1 MLPHFET
8 NATAMYVP
16 GTTYPGTNHYC
27 FVSIY
32 FLCLLF
38 VILFCSFFSPRHG
51 QADEADLLLSMVE
64 DPGSFAVIVMKTLR
78 GYFLL
83 MKGREQDVLDMVALP
98 VYKALEADHGVLH
111 FPLCWH
117 M

>member
-1 MLPHFET
+1 MC
-8 NATAMYVP
+8 
-16 GTTYPGTNHYC
+16 YC
-27 FVSIY
+27 FVY
-32 FLCLLF
+32 LF
-38 VILFCSFFSPRHG
+38 ILVISFCCVFFVVLVIRQS
-51 QADEADLLLSMVE
+51 DEADLLLSMVE

-83 MKGREQDVLDMVALP
+83 MKSREQEVLELVALP
-98 VYKALEADHGVLH
+98 VAKALEADPGVLH

>member
-1 MLPHFET
+1 MVVLHDQI
-8 NATAMYVP
+8 
-16 GTTYPGTNHYC
+16 YC
-27 FVSIY
+27 IYSFGLTVYFWYILLLIICVFSI
-32 FLCLLF
+32 CWSLLQ
-38 VILFCSFFSPRHG
+38 S
-51 QADEADLLLSMVE
+51 DEADVLLSMVE

-83 MKGREQDVLDMVALP
+83 MKGCEQEVLELVALP
-98 VYKALEADHGVLH
+98 VSKALDADHGVLH